1 MRAKTTTDKLIETL
15 AENHDRFQKTNLVG
29 VYEKMTKL
37 GISSKTEYTFP
48 PKDTIGKTFHEQIQ
62 FTNQEG

>member
-1 MRAKTTTDKLIETL
+1 MKEKTTTDKLIETL
-15 AENHDRFQKTNLVG
+15 EQNKDKFQNTNLVG
-29 VYEKMTKL
+29 VYKKMTKL

-62 FTNQEG
+62 FTNEPR